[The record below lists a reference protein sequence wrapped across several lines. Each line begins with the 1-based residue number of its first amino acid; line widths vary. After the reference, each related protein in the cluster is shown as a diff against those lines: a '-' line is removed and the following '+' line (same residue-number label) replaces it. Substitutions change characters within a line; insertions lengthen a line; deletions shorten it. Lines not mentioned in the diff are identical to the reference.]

1 MRQQR
6 LQHLS
11 LVDAAATVAV
21 EIEAATAV
29 DAAAEIEI
37 VADVVVEIETEA
49 ATVADAVAAI
59 EIAALAPTIAVEATD
74 LLVRNQLLRQAPHRL
89 QSQ

>member
-11 LVDAAATVAV
+11 LVDA
-21 EIEAATAV
+21 
-29 DAAAEIEI
+29 
-37 VADVVVEIETEA
+37 A

-59 EIAALAPTIAVEATD
+59 EIAALAPTIAAEATD